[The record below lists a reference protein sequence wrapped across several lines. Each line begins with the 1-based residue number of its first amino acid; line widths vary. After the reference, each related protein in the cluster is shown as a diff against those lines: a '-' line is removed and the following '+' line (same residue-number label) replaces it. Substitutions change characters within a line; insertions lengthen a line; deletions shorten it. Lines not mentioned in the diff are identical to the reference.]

1 MQNLSDFRTAVTPEQ
16 EALLEVVDQAC
27 SELRPYEDQ
36 CWLEHRFND
45 RVVPTFGKYDLLSLP
60 ISEDVGGQG
69 IDPVTW
75 CLAVER
81 IGVEGCSLRTFFSGH
96 VSIGQMTFDEFGS
109 DHIRETYIPPAVTG
123 ENVMAFGLTEPTA
136 GSDPASLKTT
146 FEETKDGFVLNGSK
160 SWISN
165 ATIANTV
172 HIYARDKHDHDR
184 ISTFVVE
191 TDDPGVT
198 QIGEKHKMGLNSSDT
213 GSIFMDD
220 VTVPHENLLG
230 TRGKGLSQAL
240 ATIMNGR
247 LSVAAGCVGVIKDCL
262 YEASEYAKQRV
273 QHGKEIARHQL
284 VQRHIG
290 LMSLYYDTSKL
301 LVMQAADMKRRYA
314 EDKSNVEKR
323 KAADAAIVK
332 AKYYAA
338 NYGFEAADRAVQV
351 FGGNGY
357 SLENRPGRHFCDTRV
372 CRIYEGA
379 NEILEQRMA
388 LDYMGMEWAAFK

>member
-1 MQNLSDFRTAVTPEQ
+1 MQNLSDFRTDVTPEQ

-27 SELRPYEDQ
+27 SEIRPYEDR

-45 RVVPTFGKYDLLSLP
+45 KVVDVFGRYDLLSLP
-60 ISEDVGGQG
+60 IAEDVGGQA

-75 CLAVER
+75 SLAIER
-81 IGVEGCSLRTFFSGH
+81 IGEEGCSLRTFFSGH

-109 DHIRETYIPPAVTG
+109 EHIRSTYLPPATTG
-123 ENVMAFGLTEPTA
+123 EHIMAFGLTEPTA

-146 FEETKDGFVLNGSK
+146 FEETNDGFVLNGSK

-165 ATIANTV
+165 ATIASVV
-172 HIYARDKHDHDR
+172 HVYARDKHDPDR
-184 ISTFVVE
+184 ISAFVLE
-191 TDDPGVT
+191 TDQEGVQ
-198 QIGEKHKMGLNSSDT
+198 QIAEKHKMGLNSSDT

-220 VTVPHENLLG
+220 VVVEKEHLLG
-230 TRGKGLSQAL
+230 TRGRGLSHAL

-247 LSVAAGCVGVIKDCL
+247 LSVAAGCVGVIKDCRH
-262 YEASEYAKQRV
+262 EASEYAKQRV

-290 LMSLYYDTSKL
+290 LMSLYYETSRL

-314 EDKSNVEKR
+314 EDKTNVTKR

-357 SLENRPGRHFCDTRV
+357 SLENRPGRHLCDTRV
-372 CRIYEGA
+372 CRIYEGS

-388 LDYMGMEWAAFK
+388 LDHMGVEWAAFR